1 VSKFVC
7 VYIYVLEYV
16 AIGII
21 KCIYADRLICVF
33 INVYVYEYMC
43 LYVNVYLYSRRN
55 KPYHFLVL
63 KKM

>member
-21 KCIYADRLICVF
+21 KCMGCMGCM
-33 INVYVYEYMC
+33 YVCM
-43 LYVNVYLYSRRN
+43 YVC
-55 KPYHFLVL
+55 
-63 KKM
+63 M